1 MNKSVISKSIFNK
14 TILIL
19 SFVSLLN
26 DISSEMLYPILPIYF
41 KSIGFS
47 VLFIGMLE
55 GFAEAIAGLS
65 KGYFGKYSDLSGR
78 RSPFITVGYAMS
90 AISKPMM
97 VLILQPLWVFFART
111 LDRLGKGVRTASR
124 DAMLSDNSLP
134 QNKAK
139 VFGFHRGMDTLGA
152 VIGPVIALI
161 YLSYYPGDYRNMFLY
176 AFIPAMAA
184 VLLTLFLKDKKTQK
198 VDSPDIRKYFSFLSY
213 WKISGRQ
220 FRLLTIGLFAFAL
233 INSSD
238 MFLLLM
244 IKNIGYGDDDVIKIY
259 IFFNLVLALTAFP
272 AGILAD
278 KIGYRK
284 SLLAGFVV
292 FAAAYG
298 LMAIAKDKEMIYAA
312 FLLYG
317 MFPSFTDGVSKA
329 WISNIT
335 PKENTATALGFF
347 TGVNSIFVLISSA
360 LAGLI
365 WNVAGPSSVFVFSS
379 LGAIAVMIYFLF
391 ISGSLIQPSR

>member
-1 MNKSVISKSIFNK
+1 MTTSGVSKSIFNK
-14 TILIL
+14 TILVL

-26 DISSEMLYPILPIYF
+26 DISSEMLYPILPIYL

-47 VLFIGMLE
+47 VLIIGILE

-65 KGYFGKYSDLSGR
+65 KGYFGKYSDMSGR
-78 RSPFITVGYAMS
+78 RAPFITIGYSLS

-97 VLILQPLWVFFART
+97 VLVLQPLWVFFART
-111 LDRLGKGVRTASR
+111 LDRLGKGVRTAAR

-152 VIGPVIALI
+152 VIGPVIALV
-161 YLSYYPGDYRNMFLY
+161 YLAYNPGDYRNMFFY
-176 AFIPAMAA
+176 AFIPAMVA
-184 VLLTLFLKDKKTQK
+184 VLLTLFLKDKKTK
-198 VDSPDIRKYFSFLSY
+198 KAESPDIRKYFSFLSY
-213 WKISGRQ
+213 WKISGKQ

-244 IKNIGYGDDDVIKIY
+244 IKNLGFGDDDVIKIY

-278 KIGYRK
+278 KIGFRK
-284 SLLAGFVV
+284 SLVAGFFV

-298 LMAIAKDKEMIYAA
+298 LMAIASGKEMIYGA

-317 MFPSFTDGVSKA
+317 LFPSFTDGVSKA

-335 PKENTATALGFF
+335 PKEYTATALGFF
-347 TGVNSIFVLISSA
+347 TGVNSVFVLISSA

-365 WNVAGPSSVFVFSS
+365 WNIAGPAFVFVFSS
-379 LGAIAVMIYFLF
+379 LGALTVMAYFLIF
-391 ISGSLIQPSR
+391 SKRLIQPSR